1 MTDPTRRGIGGDYK
15 FSIEVPV
22 ADVDR
27 ALQLVSLAEHR
38 RVAATGTL
46 EVGQVVLG
54 STGTLT
60 VKTQTL
66 TDDLLFSLG
75 ATEVGRFSSAGL
87 TLPGASNIIFGNAAN
102 HSITTTQSVST
113 VGRALTI
120 SAGSSPATA
129 TAASQ
134 TGGAV
139 QIVSGAGATAVDLT
153 FSGGSGG
160 DFTVTTGAGGQGAGN
175 QSGQQGGNILLT
187 GGLGGNAG
195 ATGFGGGSGGAFQFT
210 AGNGG
215 TAGTTTGPGGAGG
228 GITITTGNG
237 GNASTGSQS
246 GGTSGSLILTT
257 GLGGAASA
265 AAAAGTTS
273 SITLSP
279 GNSQPALGTRQAGS
293 AGGVIV
299 SPGAGGAGGTSTGGS
314 SAGQFL
320 TLGSAG
326 GIAGTVSGSAGSGS
340 SFSWSGGAGGAAN
353 TGTGAAG
360 AGGAWTSTAGAGGA
374 ATTTGAAGIGGSFT
388 LTAGVGGSSAASVN
402 AAGVGGSL
410 TFAGGAGGSNG
421 GAGGNNGGGVTLRG
435 GAATGAG
442 VSGVVTIGAT
452 NTSAVNIGAASI
464 TTTISG
470 TARVSAGGRPDLLF
484 VDAGTARVGINRAA
498 GTHGATL
505 DVDNLAVSEDIFYAR
520 QNGTARVLIGSSGH
534 TQIQPGSSAGA
545 TALTLSSA
553 SSSTGRLLD
562 MDVRSTSTTGL
573 RQFLGGSGN
582 PTKGIE
588 IDWATNYV
596 GTNAAD
602 FAMLELDSPVITKSS
617 GVSPSTY
624 HGVLLDASLGGLTHT
639 STNTLT
645 WYGNR
650 VVMPSVTKAAVG
662 GTLNARG
669 VEVNIGTFGGDYGV
683 ATGLRITA
691 SGTGARTQV
700 GLAGIDITNVTPGT
714 GGSAAVGIQVGT
726 GWDSGVLSYSPVLVA
741 SDRSSNGV
749 TSLGLVPLGL
759 TAQPASTEIS
769 DFALSSGTIQ
779 FNTGALALQRSSRLE
794 SQTYSFV
801 GASTIANAVGLEV
814 SPPKAGTN
822 ATISAASGIRVPT
835 TNVNPGGTLVTTAYG
850 ILVAPPTGATQ
861 NYAGRLTGPVF
872 IGSSTSADTAEGKF
886 AALYATGTT
895 LTGQTA
901 GTPVFDVI
909 LGPTI
914 PTTSI
919 QYNSGSIGLQATT
932 LVGNRTYSFTAAST
946 ISEASTLYVAGA
958 PIAGTNATIV
968 ENRALWVQAGTTHL
982 GGGVEEPKRA
992 LYSFEFIDDM
1002 VRTSGQPISSDSRW
1016 AAVST
1021 GAVAGQTSAPI
1032 PGLTNNSFGISSM
1045 NTGVA
1050 ATSGIQYVFG
1060 TTDLVR
1066 PNFGKLVCGA
1076 RIQFSTLSTALQEY
1090 VFRFGFSN
1098 TTGQTAGTDYAMF
1111 EYNRA
1116 ALGTNVWFT
1125 VTGNDGV
1132 NTSSQESAVAVNTWY
1147 DLRIEWDRTA
1157 SSVEYYI
1164 DDVLVQTQT
1173 GAPVPTN
1180 ADLFGIQLQ
1189 IFKLVGTTA
1198 RTAFVD
1204 FVYGHCYFNTER

>member
-1 MTDPTRRGIGGDYK
+1 MTDLTRRGIGGDYK

-139 QIVSGAGATAVDLT
+139 QIISGAGATAVDLT

-265 AAAAGTTS
+265 AAAAGTSS

-505 DVDNLAVSEDIFYAR
+505 DVDNLAVAESILIAR
-520 QNGTARVLIGSSGH
+520 DNGTAVFTLANSGTVTVAPVVGYTGASAVSIVAGTQPDGHHALRAQTTYANADVL
-534 TQIQPGSSAGA
+534 PAGVRFQ
-545 TALTLSSA
+545 LT
-553 SSSTGRLLD
+553 
-562 MDVRSTSTTGL
+562 
-573 RQFLGGSGN
+573 
-582 PTKGIE
+582 
-588 IDWATNYV
+588 
-596 GTNAAD
+596 
-602 FAMLELDSPVITKSS
+602 
-617 GVSPSTY
+617 
-624 HGVLLDASLGGLTHT
+624 
-639 STNTLT
+639 
-645 WYGNR
+645 
-650 VVMPSVTKAAVG
+650 
-662 GTLNARG
+662 
-669 VEVNIGTFGGDYGV
+669 
-683 ATGLRITA
+683 TA
-691 SGTGARTQV
+691 SGTTAINTRGVYTSMADGGYT
-700 GLAGIDITNVTPGT
+700 GT
-714 GGSAAVGIQVGT
+714 GGTSAVSGESVAKGQGVLLMALGAGLEPAGNVGVVGAST
-726 GWDSGVLSYSPVLVA
+726 GVTVGHNAGLYGQGQSSTARNYGVIGRSRGAAGTENIGVYGTAFASAGTPVLTGGYFTLYGQTDSILPASGALVCDNAGSTSPIFLARNNGVAAHSIDASGVLSIGGISPFDTTV
-741 SDRSSNGV
+741 GI
-749 TSLGLVPLGL
+749 GLSVIAQGPGL
-759 TAQPASTEIS
+759 TAQPASQEIIS
-769 DFALSSGTIQ
+769 YLWNFAG
-779 FNTGALALQRSSRLE
+779 
-794 SQTYSFV
+794 
-801 GASTIANAVGLEV
+801 NAPSKV
-814 SPPKAGTN
+814 
-822 ATISAASGIRVPT
+822 
-835 TNVNPGGTLVTTAYG
+835 
-850 ILVAPPTGATQ
+850 
-861 NYAGRLTGPVF
+861 
-872 IGSSTSADTAEGKF
+872 
-886 AALYATGTT
+886 
-895 LTGQTA
+895 
-901 GTPVFDVI
+901 
-909 LGPTI
+909 
-914 PTTSI
+914 I
-919 QYNSGSIGLQATT
+919 QYNAGSLTNQRTFS
-932 LVGNRTYSFTAAST
+932 VGPQTYAFTAAST
-946 ISEASTLYVAGA
+946 ITNAATVAVLGA

-1021 GAVAGQTSAPI
+1021 GAVAGQTSAPL

-1066 PNFGKLVCGA
+1066 PNFGKLVCSA
-1076 RIQFSTLSTALQEY
+1076 RVQFSLLSTALQEY

-1098 TTGQTAGTDYAMF
+1098 TAGQTAGTDYAMF

-1116 ALGTNVWFT
+1116 ALGTDVWFT

-1147 DLRIEWDRTA
+1147 VLRIEWDRTTA
-1157 SSVEYYI
+1157 SVQYYI
-1164 DDVLVQTQT
+1164 NDVLVQTQT

-1189 IFKLVGTTA
+1189 LFKLVGTTA
-1198 RTAFVD
+1198 RTALVD